1 MTLSIGCYSLC
12 VLQVVPHRG
21 LFEVSER
28 TRNIFSLPAFEQPP
42 QNKSKLI
49 KTVSQYEEDEEECD
63 SGPSQTSSSSSL
75 ELDIPMFSGG
85 LVDEG
90 EGEGEIAELTDEKSN
105 VVLMH
110 SEVARSRAS
119 AWRNSRL
126 VEEVDLGMEVWII
139 EFVSLSYRVWNWS
152 LLIWEDLVMMIKS
165 IHMSTFLN

>member
-1 MTLSIGCYSLC
+1 MTLSMVCLSLC
-12 VLQVVPHRG
+12 ILQVVPHRG

-28 TRNIFSLPAFEQPP
+28 TQNIFSLPSLVQPP

-49 KTVSQYEEDEEECD
+49 KTVSQYEDEEESD

-90 EGEGEIAELTDEKSN
+90 EGEGEIAEITDEKSS

-110 SEVARSRAS
+110 SEVAHCRAS

-126 VEEVDLGMEVWII
+126 VEEVDLGMEWKYGLSSLCLFLI
-139 EFVSLSYRVWNWS
+139 EFGTGAY
-152 LLIWEDLVMMIKS
+152 
-165 IHMSTFLN
+165 